1 MKIGNLIPKL
11 HKIWYNKKM
20 IKRELSKKIRELK
33 SKYPI
38 ILLTG
43 PRQSGKTT
51 LVKESFPNYTYK
63 NLENPDEIALA
74 IDDPKSFLNLGS
86 KEKMIIDEIQK
97 VPNLASYIQAEVDE
111 NKISSQFVLTGSQNF
126 QISQTVSQS
135 LAGRVANFELLPLS
149 YTELTTTYNLVDLN
163 KYILDGSYP
172 RKYDKK
178 ISPSDFYRDYINTY
192 ITRDVRSLKNIGD
205 LSNFQK
211 FLQLLAGRVGQILNL
226 NSLSN
231 DLGVNAK
238 TVESCISVLEASY
251 IAFRLQPYFENFW
264 KRVIKSPKIYFYDT
278 GLICFLLG
286 INTIDELK
294 NHFVYGQL
302 FENLIISE
310 KLKNIWNKRAN
321 EKLYYWRDTNG
332 NEVDLIIDKGLDKD
346 ILEIKSAKTY
356 NVEMLKGLS
365 NLASVMPEKY
375 TIKSLLI
382 YTGNIEQK
390 IKSVNLINWKSFVE
404 K

>member
-1 MKIGNLIPKL
+1 M
-11 HKIWYNKKM
+11 
-20 IKRELSKKIRELK
+20 
-33 SKYPI
+33 
-38 ILLTG
+38 
-43 PRQSGKTT
+43 
-51 LVKESFPNYTYK
+51 
-63 NLENPDEIALA
+63 
-74 IDDPKSFLNLGS
+74 
-86 KEKMIIDEIQK
+86 
-97 VPNLASYIQAEVDE
+97 
-111 NKISSQFVLTGSQNF
+111 
-126 QISQTVSQS
+126 
-135 LAGRVANFELLPLS
+135 
-149 YTELTTTYNLVDLN
+149 
-163 KYILDGSYP
+163 
-172 RKYDKK
+172 
-178 ISPSDFYRDYINTY
+178 
-192 ITRDVRSLKNIGD
+192 
-205 LSNFQK
+205 SNFQK
-211 FLQLLAGRVGQILNL
+211 FLQPLAGRVGQILNL

-238 TVESCISVLEASY
+238 TVESWISVLEASY
-251 IAFRLQPYFENFW
+251 IAFRLQPYFENFG

-390 IKSVNLINWKSFVE
+390 INSVNLINWKSFVE